1 MIKPEQDSKVEKPHL
16 LLPLNRKRKKTKN
29 LHNTLQLNTME
40 ENITVFTKK
49 TSNNV
54 VRSKLGFNHDTIY
67 MFTKG
72 DEIWA
77 HFDSK
82 PLRSVDEVTE
92 CNILLFITYW
102 PVLGS
107 RVPVTQGIKVGIEKS
122 PWSGLPDNEM
132 WMILRS
138 LVLAQYQ
145 HVTDRQTRRLAMSHS
160 SI

>member
-72 DEIWA
+72 EI
-77 HFDSK
+77 
-82 PLRSVDEVTE
+82 
-92 CNILLFITYW
+92 
-102 PVLGS
+102 
-107 RVPVTQGIKVGIEKS
+107 
-122 PWSGLPDNEM
+122 
-132 WMILRS
+132 
-138 LVLAQYQ
+138 
-145 HVTDRQTRRLAMSHS
+145 
-160 SI
+160 